1 MGEDGPFQFPCIF
14 PVKVFGHN
22 ESAFRERA
30 WGIVHRHYPELS
42 ADQVSE
48 NVSRNG
54 KFLSMT
60 FTLEAQDRKSLDE
73 LYQALSGDPQILMA
87 L

>member
-22 ESAFRERA
+22 ERAFRDRA
-30 WGIVHRHYPELS
+30 WVIVHNRYPDLS

-60 FTLEAQDRKSLDE
+60 FTVQAQDRESLDE
-73 LYQALSGDPQILMA
+73 LYQALSDDPQILMA